1 MCWRNYRNHSVYIIL
16 LIFFIGACK
25 SYKQHI
31 MFKYD
36 EDFPFAQLQAEAL
49 TVERNYIMK
58 PDDYIQIEVYTK
70 DGERII
76 DPDLELNRSLGQN
89 QSTTKPSLSYLIL
102 PDSTVKLPMIG
113 DVKLGGMTIDQ
124 SSRLLEN
131 AYSNFYND
139 PYVLVKF
146 MNKRVIVLGAPGGF
160 VIPLD
165 NENMSV
171 IEIIALAGGINQNTK
186 AHNLR
191 LIRGEE
197 VFLID
202 LSTINGYYQSNMMVN
217 AGDILY
223 IEPVPRALSQ
233 SASEISLLVS
243 TLTALTTLALL
254 IISLSSN

>member
-1 MCWRNYRNHSVYIIL
+1 MCWRSYRNNLVYIIL

-36 EDFPFAQLQAEAL
+36 EDFPFAQLQVEAL
-49 TVERNYIMK
+49 TVERNYMMK

-89 QSTTKPSLSYLIL
+89 QATTKPSPSYLIL
-102 PDSTVKLPMIG
+102 PDSTVKLPMVG

-124 SSRLLEN
+124 SSRFLEN
-131 AYSNFYND
+131 AYSNFFND

-146 MNKRVIVLGAPGGF
+146 MNKRVIVLGAPGGL
-160 VIPLD
+160 VIPMD

-186 AHNLR
+186 AQNLR

-202 LSTINGYYQSNMMVN
+202 LSTINGYYQTNMMVN

-233 SASEISLLVS
+233 SASEISVLVS
-243 TLTALTTLALL
+243 TLTALTTLVLL
-254 IISLSSN
+254 IITLSAN